1 MIASLRGTRGSV
13 GRAGVET
20 ASYGGD
26 TSCVELRS
34 ERDEVLVLDA
44 GSGIVRL
51 NRVFDPCPARVDVL
65 LSHLHMDHI
74 QGLGFFQPLFRED
87 VEVHLWGPVSS
98 TMDLHERLTRYL
110 SPPLFPVRLRDLP
123 SLVIHSVRPGSFS
136 IGPFEVT
143 ADLVIHPGPT
153 LGYRIEN
160 GGRSLAYLP
169 DHEPA
174 FGARHFPG
182 APAWTSGYDLAAGVD
197 LLLHDFQYTS
207 EEYLSRQGWGH
218 SSMSQ
223 AVRFAA
229 HVGAGKLVTFH
240 HDPEHGDDLLDELHA
255 RAQESSEIEV
265 IPGRSELSIAV

>member
-1 MIASLRGTRGSV
+1 MILTLRGTRGSV
-13 GRAGVET
+13 GRAGVGT
-20 ASYGGD
+20 ATYGGD

-34 ERDEVLVLDA
+34 GRGDALVLDA

-51 NRVFDPCPARVDVL
+51 NGVFDPCPSRIDIL
-65 LSHLHMDHI
+65 LTHLHMDHI
-74 QGLGFFQPLFRED
+74 QGLGFFEPLFRDD

-98 TMDLHERLTRYL
+98 TMDLQERLTRYL

-136 IGPFEVT
+136 VGPFEVT

-153 LGYRIEN
+153 LGYRIESN
-160 GGRSLAYLP
+160 GGSVAYLP

-174 FGARHFPG
+174 LGATDFPES
-182 APAWTSGYDLAAGVD
+182 PAWTSGYDLADGVD
-197 LLLHDFQYTS
+197 VLLHDFQYTS

-218 SSMSQ
+218 SSMRHTI
-223 AVRFAA
+223 RFAA

-240 HDPEHGDDLLDELHA
+240 HDPEHDDALLDELHA
-255 RAQESSEIEV
+255 RAQARSDIEV
-265 IPGRSELSIAV
+265 IPGRTELSVAV